1 MARIAALELEKDL
14 KEKGLRSVYALVGE
28 DDFLVRRCLSE
39 LKRLAQAPDCPGGM
53 ATEFGPDAEAGR
65 VFDELRTA
73 PFMGLKG
80 KRLVVLR
87 NAQGFMTRHREALER
102 YINAPASTS
111 TLVICCQGPDAGGAA
126 KKRRRGK
133 PQSGDESEDAASK
146 AKRALVKQIDQKGL
160 VVDCRKLRWREAE
173 RWVRVQAQQLG
184 KEFAPRASATLLEA
198 VGTDLSQL
206 ENELRKLVDYAADS
220 PVITEREVEEVVSQ
234 SRTRSVF
241 DLGDAIASGDAARAF
256 RLCQHLLLRGEELS
270 GLISLL
276 ARRTRHLW
284 QIKGLKEA
292 GASQKEMG
300 AKLKVTPFAVT
311 SLLRTTSRLSERVL
325 ARHLSIL
332 ADADYELKTSAIAPR
347 EEEAW
352 LMRLVAKLCQSV
364 SSDIRRP
371 RGLKAVTKRT
381 HR

>member
-1 MARIAALELEKDL
+1 MARIGALELEKDL
-14 KEKGLRSVYALVGE
+14 KEEGLRPVYALVGE
-28 DDFLVRRCLSE
+28 DDFLIRRCLSE

-53 ATEFGPDAEAGR
+53 TTEFGPDAEAGR

-87 NAQGFMTRHREALER
+87 NAQGFMTKHREALER

-111 TLVICCQGPDAGGAA
+111 TLVICCQEPGAGGAA
-126 KKRRRGK
+126 KKRRRDK
-133 PQSGDESEDAASK
+133 PQSEDEPKDTASK
-146 AKRALVKQIDQKGL
+146 AKGALIKQIGRKGL
-160 VVDCRKLRWREAE
+160 VVDCRKLREDE
-173 RWVRVQAQQLG
+173 TKRWVRAQARQLG
-184 KEFAPRASATLLEA
+184 KDFTPRASATLLEA

-234 SRTRSVF
+234 TRTRSVF
-241 DLGDAIASGDAARAF
+241 DLVDAIAVGNAADAF
-256 RLCQHLLLRGEELS
+256 RLCQQLLLRGENLN

-276 ARRTRHLW
+276 AKRTRRLW
-284 QIKGLKEA
+284 QIKGLEKA

-300 AKLKVTPFAVT
+300 AKLKVKPYAVT
-311 SLLRTTSRLSERVL
+311 KLLRTSPRLSERVL

-347 EEEAW
+347 EEEVW
-352 LMRLVAKLCQSV
+352 LMRVVAKLCQSV
-364 SSDIRRP
+364 SSDTKRP
-371 RGLKAVTKRT
+371 RGPKTVTKRT